1 MTMRRF
7 TSGLVILFNSVRL
20 RKHEDVRGEQEDLGF
35 INDAAITQA

>member
-7 TSGLVILFNSVRL
+7 TSGLVILSDSVRL
-20 RKHEDVRGEQEDLGF
+20 RKHDDARGEQGDLGF